1 MTNAAEEKMSVMI
14 PPFGRLRMR
23 HSEKFHPKWGY
34 LAPAP
39 SFIRTARVV
48 LAATVRRRNRRCRRD
63 FLVSRPSFI
72 RDLGSSAHVDR
83 GTSGGHTI
91 YPQKKSEPPLSALG
105 QLTDEAASNAKT
117 NSTAQAPAEPA
128 SARSVP
134 LPGNPPEKTT
144 VVPLVEAT
152 ETPAPSTEQ
161 VKKKA
166 MKKPNVTSHYAWR
179 GADSGRW
186 GGAYYSD
193 RGWRYRDTW

>member
-1 MTNAAEEKMSVMI
+1 M
-14 PPFGRLRMR
+14 
-23 HSEKFHPKWGY
+23 
-34 LAPAP
+34 
-39 SFIRTARVV
+39 
-48 LAATVRRRNRRCRRD
+48 
-63 FLVSRPSFI
+63 
-72 RDLGSSAHVDR
+72 HVTR
-83 GTSGGHTI
+83 ST
-91 YPQKKSEPPLSALG
+91 PQKKSKPPLSALG

-166 MKKPNVTSHYAWR
+166 MNKPNVTSHYAWR